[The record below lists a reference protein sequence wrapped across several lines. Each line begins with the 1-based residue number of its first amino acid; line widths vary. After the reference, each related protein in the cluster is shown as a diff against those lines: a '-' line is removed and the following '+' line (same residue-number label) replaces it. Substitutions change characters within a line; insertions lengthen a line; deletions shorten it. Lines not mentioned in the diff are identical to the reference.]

1 MGLGGILGGLL
12 GVGVEAPKVSN
23 APTQALDDDK
33 KKAKAVRTALLET
46 EGKIRGQELS
56 TDQVGKRNT
65 LLGN

>member
-12 GVGVEAPKVSN
+12 GLGAKEPKVSA
-23 APTQALDDDK
+23 APVEALDEDK

-46 EGKIRGQELS
+46 EGQIRGQELS